1 MARNAGATREEV
13 EAILGKYKQ
22 SGLTRQE
29 YCKQEGMTVY
39 MLDYYQRRLYKL
51 RERDALAAKKR
62 GVAPATAASP
72 RIARVEIEKK
82 ASPTAPAATA
92 TTTGIA
98 MTLSNGRRIEVH
110 NWGFRDQD
118 LARLIQVAERA

>member
-1 MARNAGATREEV
+1 MARNAGATSEEA

-51 RERDALAAKKR
+51 REREALAAKKR
-62 GVAPATAASP
+62 GVAPLTAASL
-72 RIARVEIEKK
+72 RIARVAI
-82 ASPTAPAATA
+82 
-92 TTTGIA
+92 
-98 MTLSNGRRIEVH
+98 
-110 NWGFRDQD
+110 
-118 LARLIQVAERA
+118 